1 MSARCLLLALV
12 VSSAG
17 GCVSSK
23 NESVVTGTSAS
34 ATSTIGGSISTGDT
48 QAASTSS
55 SPSAGTTTASGFTS
69 AGTTT
74 GTTVGGTS
82 QSSSAA
88 SSTTGESSVAGGS
101 TSNGATSTGGSSG
114 AGTTSG
120 SCASTEFGPQQS
132 DMPGC
137 STDGDCLC
145 GQWCVNDPNDIPLSR
160 ICETPCT
167 SNSECSNAASHCT
180 NEAVPV
186 NPAHAGNTCT
196 VNNCHGLHPGGACD
210 VTAAGAMDGTCVPFD
225 GWTVMGFA
233 VCILN
238 GTATTCT
245 EGTTNDDPLLAQPNG
260 SSNGEIIISPQ
271 SKADGDVLCGAGQ
284 GCYVANR

>member
-1 MSARCLLLALV
+1 
-12 VSSAG
+12 
-17 GCVSSK
+17 
-23 NESVVTGTSAS
+23 
-34 ATSTIGGSISTGDT
+34 
-48 QAASTSS
+48 
-55 SPSAGTTTASGFTS
+55 
-69 AGTTT
+69 
-74 GTTVGGTS
+74 
-82 QSSSAA
+82 
-88 SSTTGESSVAGGS
+88 
-101 TSNGATSTGGSSG
+101 
-114 AGTTSG
+114 
-120 SCASTEFGPQQS
+120 
-132 DMPGC
+132 MPGC

-284 GCYVANR
+284 GCYVANAPALGTDDSVGSCTTLCPAPGDGGARSSCTTGVCVTQDYYDQSWGYCVACLPSASDGGPASECVVNTDCCESNCSVQPGNHYGSCQPEGR